1 MRNRHTLFP
10 NRDAALRVQSNHLTG
25 GQAGN
30 MDIQARLLELTDGAR
45 ISMPSRKSAVSSCAV
60 SSTRIVAD
68 RGPSGKVAASI
79 PFMVLGAVMAGW
91 TVMMIQIVRGPLREG
106 SAWARSVLINS
117 LVVWFVLDTGMSL
130 ALGFPLHALFNV
142 PFALALAIPLMKLR
156 QH

>member
-1 MRNRHTLFP
+1 
-10 NRDAALRVQSNHLTG
+10 
-25 GQAGN
+25 
-30 MDIQARLLELTDGAR
+30 
-45 ISMPSRKSAVSSCAV
+45 
-60 SSTRIVAD
+60 
-68 RGPSGKVAASI
+68 
-79 PFMVLGAVMAGW
+79 MAGW